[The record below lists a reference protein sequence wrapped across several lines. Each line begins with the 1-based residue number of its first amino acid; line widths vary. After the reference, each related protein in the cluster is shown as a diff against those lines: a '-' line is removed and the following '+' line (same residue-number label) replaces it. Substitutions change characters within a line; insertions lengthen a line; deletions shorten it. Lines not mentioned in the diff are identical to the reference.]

1 MNLNA
6 LAPFDM
12 SETWNLGPR
21 WRKWIRKFDN
31 LVALTGASQKM
42 QLNLLLH
49 WVGPEVENVID
60 TFTQEE
66 REDVTKLKKALSAC
80 FEPRKDLQHLR
91 YQFHSAKQGPDES
104 MEGFVL
110 RLKILA
116 LDCDFDKYSTEEA
129 IKSQVIVGCAS
140 PTLRNQLLGETT
152 KIVVSQ
158 QGESNHVQLDA
169 LKISTKEHIHNDQRN
184 EVQGAPHL
192 SRSST
197 NKPVAQCDRCGGQ
210 WPHDGQCPAMGH
222 TCGHC
227 GKENHYQSVCRV
239 KIAPGTRSGKGGSK
253 PTKHDEIFSKHTQAQ
268 KSTDN
273 HVQKQKP
280 CSSRSSSPSEGR
292 VGGMQF
298 GSKKGGLRLI
308 VNVANK
314 SVECLISTGSS
325 INVVDSVTYS
335 SLSPLPP
342 LRATRMKIYSV
353 MGPLLSCRGK
363 FDVKLAFGDRV
374 IMSEMYVLNDGWAV
388 DGYLIGNPTI
398 NELGMNV
405 FKFIGFPEMN
415 DQQEEDI

>member
-21 WRKWIRKFDN
+21 WRKWIRKFDI
-31 LVALTGASQKM
+31 LVALTGASQKI

-49 WVGPEVENVID
+49 WVGPEVDNIID
-60 TFTQEE
+60 TFSQEE

-80 FEPRKDLQHLR
+80 FEPRKDLQRLR

-104 MEGFVL
+104 IEGFVL
-110 RLKILA
+110 RLKMLA
-116 LDCDFDKYSTEEA
+116 LDCEFDKYSTEEA
-129 IKSQVIVGCAS
+129 IKSQIIVGCAS
-140 PTLRNQLLGETT
+140 PTIRIQLLEETT
-152 KIVVSQ
+152 KIVDSQ
-158 QGESNHVQLDA
+158 QSESIHVQSDA
-169 LKISTKEHIHNDQRN
+169 LNISTKEHVHNDQGH

-192 SRSST
+192 SRSKT
-197 NKPVAQCDRCGGQ
+197 KKPVAQCDRCGGQ

-227 GKENHYQSVCRV
+227 GKENHYQSVCRA
-239 KIAPGTRSGKGGSK
+239 KTAPGTHSGKAGSK
-253 PTKHDEIFSKHTQAQ
+253 PRKQDEISGKHTQAQ

-280 CSSRSSSPSEGR
+280 WPSRSSSPAEGW
-292 VGGMQF
+292 VGGIQCP
-298 GSKKGGLRLI
+298 GQKGGLWLI

-314 SVECLISTGSS
+314 PIECLISTGSS
-325 INVVDSVTYS
+325 INVVGSVIYS

-342 LRATRMKIYSV
+342 LRATRMKIYSL
-353 MGPLLSCRGK
+353 MGPLISCRGK

-374 IMSEMYVLNDGWAV
+374 IMSEMYVLEVRAGG
-388 DGYLIGNPTI
+388 GYLIGNPTI
-398 NELGMNV
+398 NELGIQIHKYFGLPGV
-405 FKFIGFPEMN
+405 N